1 MSKNFTN
8 ATEKIRRSEGQ
19 RQRTNPVDIPEE
31 VFPSSQNGGTEN
43 SSNTTSGPKDSGST
57 QADDSSTD
65 NEKQLERVN
74 ATGHL

>member
-8 ATEKIRRSEGQ
+8 TTEEKIRRNDGQ
-19 RQRTNPVDIPEE
+19 RQRTSPVYIPEE

-57 QADDSSTD
+57 QADDNSTD
-65 NEKQLERVN
+65 NEK
-74 ATGHL
+74 

>member
-8 ATEKIRRSEGQ
+8 ATEKIRRSEGH
-19 RQRTNPVDIPEE
+19 RQRTNPVYIPEE

-57 QADDSSTD
+57 
-65 NEKQLERVN
+65 
-74 ATGHL
+74 